1 MGYHSRYPVV
11 HGPYSSPQKLPAGEI
26 RKGSHDWAYGLFEPF
41 LFQKKNG
48 ILDENVNY
56 CEKMRKFVGR
66 ISAQA
71 KSTRPNFAVIPQNGL
86 PILTQNGEPEGP
98 IAEAYLQA
106 IDGVGCEELL
116 CGYEGDDKPTSA
128 EMTQF
133 WKGFLDLVKSH
144 GKQALIIDYCRT

>member
-1 MGYHSRYPVV
+1 MDRTAALKNYLRGRLGKVLTIGLMDFLSLSCSR
-11 HGPYSSPQKLPAGEI
+11 
-26 RKGSHDWAYGLFEPF
+26 
-41 LFQKKNG
+41 KKNG
-48 ILDENVNY
+48 VLDENVNY
-56 CEKMRKFVGR
+56 REKMRKFVGR